1 MLYGQIIAWTAVVY
15 VAILTVISILYL
27 IAEVR
32 SDCPKSLAILFV
44 GLIVCLVIMFET
56 FILATLYVIVD
67 YLQPLAILFVGAV
80 LFCWT
85 TWICTIFFDA
95 FDF

>member
-1 MLYGQIIAWTAVVY
+1 MLYGQIITWTAVVY
-15 VAILTVISILYL
+15 VAILTVISILHL
-27 IAEVR
+27 IVKVK
-32 SDCPKSLAILFV
+32 SDCPKSLTTLFV
-44 GLIVCLVIMFET
+44 GLIVCLVVMFET
-56 FILATLYVIVD
+56 FILATLYVIVN

-85 TWICTIFFDA
+85 TWIITDV

>member
-1 MLYGQIIAWTAVVY
+1 MLYAQIIAWTAVVY
-15 VAILTVISILYL
+15 VAILAILSILYL
-27 IAEVR
+27 IVEVR
-32 SDCPKSLAILFV
+32 SDCPKSLTTLFV
-44 GLIVCLVIMFET
+44 GLIVCLVVMFEA

-67 YLQPLAILFVGAV
+67 YLQLLAILFVGAV

-85 TWICTIFFDA
+85 AWISTIFFDA

>member
-15 VAILTVISILYL
+15 VAILAILSILYL
-27 IAEVR
+27 IVKVR
-32 SDCPKSLAILFV
+32 SDCPKSLTTLFV
-44 GLIVCLVIMFET
+44 GLIVCLVVMFET

-85 TWICTIFFDA
+85 TWIITIFFDA

>member
-1 MLYGQIIAWTAVVY
+1 MLYAQIIAWTAVVY
-15 VAILTVISILYL
+15 VAILAILSILYL
-27 IAEVR
+27 IVEVR
-32 SDCPKSLAILFV
+32 SDCPKSLTTLFV
-44 GLIVCLVIMFET
+44 GLIVCLVVMFEA

-67 YLQPLAILFVGAV
+67 YLKPLAILVVGAV